1 LSSTAIISEEQAR
14 LLLELHLD
22 VGAAPEPAAGLAGLA
37 QAITDIIAA
46 RVAFLFKLDRVWS
59 VSTESRL
66 EPSPPPA
73 GRIGPTF
80 DRVAELPVPTS
91 VQRWNDGHTTWTLVP
106 CGTRPGPPAVMAIE
120 GDWTHSSRVLLLLA
134 GNVSQALCANAVS
147 SRARLRLTTHQ
158 LSSHL
163 SRATGRKAVCDAI
176 VRSVARAV
184 SAQIAAVAVAD
195 LSDRRLSIVAT
206 HGYPLALVEHLRIE
220 PGAGILGAVFQ
231 SGRVMHVRNILTL
244 PQPHRPRPRYRSSS
258 FVAVPVRA
266 SREILGVIC
275 VTDRSDN
282 QPFTHA
288 DVSTLRGLAAPA
300 ALALGRERA
309 LLQAEAYAHAAAI
322 DPLSGAFNRRHF
334 HARLE
339 EELQRSQ
346 RHEIQLALLMIDI
359 DDFKSVNDSFGHLA
373 GDAVIKGIADIMRRS
388 VRVFDVCARFGGEEF
403 AIIMPGS
410 GTASAL
416 GVAERI
422 RERIESFRPSDPV
435 LEGLSITASVG
446 LAVSSS
452 GISAREIIAR
462 ADQALYRAKRAGK
475 NRVREYEQN
484 GTL

>member
-1 LSSTAIISEEQAR
+1 MSSATISEEQAR

-22 VGAAPEPAAGLAGLA
+22 IGTAPDPAAGLERLA
-37 QAITDIIAA
+37 QAITDIVATK
-46 RVAFLFKLDRVWS
+46 VAFLFKVDRAWS

-66 EPSPPPA
+66 EPGLPPI
-73 GRIGPTF
+73 GRIGPMF
-80 DRVAELPVPTS
+80 DRVAEPPVPTS
-91 VQRWNDGHTTWTLVP
+91 VERWSDGETTWTLVP
-106 CGTRPGPPAVMAIE
+106 CGTRPGPPAVMALE
-120 GDWTHSSRVLLLLA
+120 GDWTHSSRVLLVLA

-147 SRARLRLTTHQ
+147 SRARLRLTTHR
-158 LSSHL
+158 LSSLL
-163 SRATGRKAVCDAI
+163 SRVTGRKAVCEAI
-176 VRSVARAV
+176 VRCAARAV

-195 LSDRRLSIVAT
+195 ASDRHLSIAAT
-206 HGYPLALVEHLRIE
+206 HGYPLALVEHLRIA
-220 PGAGILGAVFQ
+220 PGAGILGSVFQ

-244 PQPHRPRPRYRSSS
+244 PQPHRPRPRYRTSS

-275 VTDRSDN
+275 VTDRRDN
-282 QPFTHA
+282 RPFTHE
-288 DVSTLRGLAAPA
+288 DVSTLRGLAAPS

-309 LLQAEAYAHAAAI
+309 LLQAEVYAHAAAV

-334 HARLE
+334 HVRLE

-346 RHEIQLALLMIDI
+346 RHEIQLALLMIDV

-410 GTASAL
+410 GTASATS
-416 GVAERI
+416 VAERI
-422 RERIESFRPSDPV
+422 RERIESFRPSDRT

-446 LAVSSS
+446 VAVSSL

-462 ADQALYRAKRAGK
+462 ADQALYLAKRAGK
-475 NRVREYEQN
+475 NRVQVYEQN
-484 GTL
+484 GPL